1 MQAQIRDLEEQHMEF
16 ELNHLLHIAPGLDI
30 ASSELSFRFSRSS
43 GPGGQHVNRSATR
56 VELLFDVAGSP
67 SLSDEVRARLLTRL
81 TSHLDSTGVLHL
93 VSQSTRSQLRN
104 REELVE
110 RFRMLLSGAMI
121 ERRKRHPTRPTLG
134 SREERLRSKR
144 RRGEIKRGRH
154 DRDAE

>member
-1 MQAQIRDLEEQHMEF
+1 MES
-16 ELNHLLHIAPGLDI
+16 ELDHLLHIAPGVNI
-30 ASSELSFRFSRSS
+30 PSTELSFRFSRSS

-67 SLSDEVRARLLTRL
+67 TLSDSMRGRLLARL

-110 RFRMLLSGAMI
+110 RFRALLAGALV
-121 ERRKRHPTRPTLG
+121 ERRKRHATRPTLG

-144 RRGEIKRGRH
+144 HHGEIKRRRQ
-154 DRDAE
+154 DRDED